1 MNKQRVSRIVG
12 IVALSLLVAGVAV
25 LAANGFGRGAGTGT
39 QTASC
44 QVNLDADGDGTPNG
58 QDPDWVP
65 TCGGTMPG
73 ATQGRGAA
81 RMTSC
86 PATQSGSASCP
97 NAEAGVAGGQGCGRM
112 SARNGT
118 QTCRGGRG

>member
-1 MNKQRVSRIVG
+1 MNRQRMTWIVG

-25 LAANGFGRGAGTGT
+25 LAANGFGRKAGTGT

-65 TCGGTMPG
+65 TCDGPMSG
-73 ATQGRGAA
+73 AAQGEGAA

-86 PATQSGSASCP
+86 PARQSGSASCP
-97 NAEAGVAGGQGCGRM
+97 NAEAGVASGQGCGRM
-112 SARNGT
+112 SMRNGT
-118 QTCRGGRG
+118 RSCGGGRG

>member
-1 MNKQRVSRIVG
+1 MNRQRVTWIVG

-25 LAANGFGRGAGTGT
+25 LAANGFGRGAGVGT

-65 TCGGTMPG
+65 TCDGTMSG
-73 ATQGRGAA
+73 ATQGNGAA
-81 RMTSC
+81 RMTTC
-86 PATQSGSASCP
+86 PVAQSGSASCP
-97 NAEAGVAGGQGCGRM
+97 NAGAGAATCQGRGRM
-112 SARNGT
+112 SMRSGT
-118 QTCRGGRG
+118 RSCGGGRG